1 MSDETTEAS
10 DYLRGI
16 AKRIARA
23 HAGIPGVRAS
33 MVTGS
38 AAEGKSDFYSDIDM
52 TVYYDE
58 LPPDETLQAAQVAL
72 GASERVWFV
81 DDRDNGGLMEAYT
94 IDGVECQI
102 GHITVAAWERDMA
115 SVLEGLDVTSP
126 LQKALSGTLTCLPL
140 FGDSWIEKWKGIA
153 RNYPD
158 ALAQAMVEK
167 HLNFFPIW
175 GLQGRMSTRDAT
187 LWVQQSVIEA
197 SHNML
202 AILAGLNRVYFS
214 TFQFKRMQAFV
225 AELRIAPEN
234 LAARIEALCH
244 APASVAAPALEEL
257 VRETVAL
264 VSEHMPQVDTTKA
277 GRRIGW
283 RQQPWDIAVRG
294 G

>member
-1 MSDETTEAS
+1 MTQAS
-10 DYLRGI
+10 DYLLGI

-23 HAGIPGVRAS
+23 HADIPGARAS

-38 AAEGKSDFYSDIDM
+38 VAEGKSDFYSDVDM

-58 LPPDETLQAAQVAL
+58 LPADEILQAARVAN
-72 GASERVWFV
+72 GGSARVWFV
-81 DDRDNGGLMEAYT
+81 DDRNNGGVMEAYT

-102 GHITVAAWERDMA
+102 GHITVAGWERDMA

-126 LQKALSGTLTCLPL
+126 LQKALSGTLTCIPL
-140 FGDSWIEKWKGIA
+140 FGDAWIEKWKAIA

-158 ALAQAMVEK
+158 ALALAMVEK
-167 HLNFFPIW
+167 HLNFFPLW

-187 LWVQQSVIEA
+187 LWMQQSVLEG
-197 SHNML
+197 SHNIL

-214 TFQFKRMQAFV
+214 TFQFKRMHDFV
-225 AELRIAPEN
+225 AELRIAPED

-244 APASVAAPALEEL
+244 APASVAASALEEL
-257 VRETVAL
+257 VQETLAL
-264 VSEHMPQVDTTKA
+264 VRAHMPQVDTTKA

-283 RQQPWDIAVRG
+283 RQKPWDIVLRG